1 MFAFHCRCGM
11 SRTFSTNEGSTSA
24 YETVRAWWNRFGPM
38 FAAEIRKKRS
48 ASMQGMPQWRWH
60 LDEDFVRING
70 ETNYLWRA
78 VDHEGEVL
86 EAYVTKKRD
95 RSAYVEISEES
106 DEAARSPSGGCD
118 RWSALLR
125 RSHERDRQ
133 RGPSSDRTMA
143 QQQSRKFTSAAPATR
158 TGDGEIHEY
167 EVASEIHRHPFFNP
181 QSFQSR
187 TTSLQSTKLQ
197 TQPFRRIGRVAST
210 CKLKLNE
217 ARRSQVKSLLS
228 DSASARAGRTAATLR
243 RGANHCIFPGHV
255 DLCETCCFR
264 DRWR

>member
-1 MFAFHCRCGM
+1 MFAFHCRCGR

-24 YETVRAWWNRFGPM
+24 YETVRAWWTRFGPM

-86 EAYVTKKRD
+86 EAYATKKRD

-106 DEAARSPSGGCD
+106 DEAARSPSGGCHG
-118 RWSALLR
+118 WSALLR

-158 TGDGEIHEY
+158 TGDGEIQERK
-167 EVASEIHRHPFFNP
+167 VATEIHRRPRLDT
-181 QSFQSR
+181 QSFQSGPSPQPPR
-187 TTSLQSTKLQ
+187 HLQ
-197 TQPFRRIGRVAST
+197 TEPFRRIGRVAST

-217 ARRSQVKSLLS
+217 ARRSQVNSLLS
-228 DSASARAGRTAATLR
+228 DSASARASTAR
-243 RGANHCIFPGHV
+243 H
-255 DLCETCCFR
+255 
-264 DRWR
+264 